1 MYSHHVSISII
12 QIKTCDRSFGFK
24 SNIENFEGVVSKV
37 PLNRVGIIPVLLNP
51 TVKKTL
57 ELPLEEYQLRLEDIY
72 SIALLSH
79 QYSNSKFIL
88 SLTNSLTIN
97 HPEPLFHTQDLT
109 ACLFDQRTVITSRQ
123 I

>member
-1 MYSHHVSISII
+1 MSVYLSFKL
-12 QIKTCDRSFGFK
+12 KTGERSFGFK
-24 SNIENFEGVVSKV
+24 SNIENFESVVSKV

-57 ELPLEEYQLRLEDIY
+57 ELPL
-72 SIALLSH
+72 
-79 QYSNSKFIL
+79 
-88 SLTNSLTIN
+88 LTNSLTIN